1 MTQEKIDLLQEYL
14 NEKLSECSNTLQSF
28 KQTFQ
33 DAAIRTFGKKKK
45 QSSDWWFDEN
55 NLEIRNLLKNK
66 HHSRQ
71 EIQKRI
77 CAMKNDWF
85 LTKAKEAQAYH
96 DQKKLGEFYATVR
109 EVHGLISRNT
119 N

>member
-1 MTQEKIDLLQEYL
+1 MTQEKIDLLQEHL
-14 NEKLSECSNTLQSF
+14 NEKVLECSKTCFMQTLQH
-28 KQTFQ
+28 
-33 DAAIRTFGKKKK
+33 AAIRTFGKKKK
-45 QSSDWWFDEN
+45 QSSDWFDEN
-55 NLEIRNLLKNK
+55 DLEIRNLLKNK